1 MSRSL
6 LVAILLAVLM
16 GASALSKFQQGDTIQ
31 GTVASGGQRLILP
44 RPTETYTHAPSQF
57 RFPPRI
63 GGFEREAVTQYDRDG
78 LDVSVGYNPL
88 RHRIAATVYVY
99 PILQRPP
106 DDTLEGQF
114 GSSKAAVLAHKSGAQ
129 LISEGA
135 VQMSLGGQQRI
146 GRHATFTYVGEFA
159 SQRQPVRSELYLF
172 THGRWFIKYRVTYPV
187 GEQTVAEPASRAFI
201 NELGWP

>member
-1 MSRSL
+1 M
-6 LVAILLAVLM
+6 
-16 GASALSKFQQGDTIQ
+16 
-31 GTVASGGQRLILP
+31 
-44 RPTETYTHAPSQF
+44 
-57 RFPPRI
+57 RFPRFARSKPPRRPRVAAMRLWI
-63 GGFEREAVTQYDRDG
+63 SVALLFLLPTGANSQ
-78 LDVSVGYNPL
+78 DVESVALGAKPS
-88 RHRIAATVYVY
+88 
-99 PILQRPP
+99 
-106 DDTLEGQF
+106 DTLEGQF
-114 GSSKAAVLAHKSGAQ
+114 ESAKAAVLAHKSGAQ

-187 GEQTVAEPASRAFI
+187 GQQTVAEPASRAFI